1 MLPVAV
7 VIDYN
12 GHFFLQPVG
21 ARSRFRSPLS
31 RRSRP
36 LLFLQDLYTLK
47 NLRSMSSFYCEKE
60 TAQLQ
65 AIRKGLTVRLSL
77 LAHFSRQ
84 TDL

>member
-1 MLPVAV
+1 
-7 VIDYN
+7 
-12 GHFFLQPVG
+12 
-21 ARSRFRSPLS
+21 
-31 RRSRP
+31 
-36 LLFLQDLYTLK
+36 
-47 NLRSMSSFYCEKE
+47 MSSFYCEKE